1 MLKTIMLAGAAL
13 IATPAIA
20 QDMQTPADPAP
31 GTTQTTPPQTDPA
44 QVAPTEAQP
53 ATQAQSATQAQP
65 ATTADHVAKVVDAD
79 WSKYDADGNGE
90 LSKEEF
96 GTWLGTLRKASE
108 PGADLAS
115 TEMQGWMGQAFAA
128 ADADKSSSV
137 SKTELTNFLSQ
148 SA

>member
-20 QDMQTPADPAP
+20 QDMQQAPADPAA
-31 GTTQTTPPQTDPA
+31 GAAQTAPAPEQTAPEQAAPA
-44 QVAPTEAQP
+44 QG
-53 ATQAQSATQAQP
+53 QP
-65 ATTADHVAKVVDAD
+65 ATTADQVAQVIDAD
-79 WSKYDADGNGE
+79 WAKYDVDGNSE

-128 ADADKSSSV
+128 ADADKSSTV
-137 SKTELTNFLSQ
+137 SKPELTKFLSQ

>member
-20 QDMQTPADPAP
+20 QDMQQAPADPAA
-31 GTTQTTPPQTDPA
+31 GTAQTAPAPEQTAPEQAAPA
-44 QVAPTEAQP
+44 QD
-53 ATQAQSATQAQP
+53 QP
-65 ATTADHVAKVVDAD
+65 ATTADQVAQVIDAD
-79 WSKYDADGNGE
+79 WAKYDVDGNSE

-115 TEMQGWMGQAFAA
+115 AEMQGWMGQAFAA

-137 SKTELTNFLSQ
+137 SKPELTKFLSQ